1 METDLSGVRA
11 GGFFLLPEALPAE
24 HRPTLGGAERQRGF
38 LAAACADSSGFLLGG
53 MVGRCL
59 GRRMFQ
65 LAGLA
70 PSGQVLE
77 LLVVEETLFSGSEDK
92 ILAAIAALQHSVLEF
107 HGIPF

>member
-1 METDLSGVRA
+1 
-11 GGFFLLPEALPAE
+11 
-24 HRPTLGGAERQRGF
+24 
-38 LAAACADSSGFLLGG
+38 
-53 MVGRCL
+53 
-59 GRRMFQ
+59 MFQ

-77 LLVVEETLFSGSEDK
+77 LLVVEENLFSGSEDK